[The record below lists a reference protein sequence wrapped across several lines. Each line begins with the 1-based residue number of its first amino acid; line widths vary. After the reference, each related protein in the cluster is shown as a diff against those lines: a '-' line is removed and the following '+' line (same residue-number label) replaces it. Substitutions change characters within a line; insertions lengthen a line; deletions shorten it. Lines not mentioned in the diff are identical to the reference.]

1 MAGASLRSDF
11 FVFRALF
18 IATLLP
24 SAALYAA
31 PDRPEQHS
39 TEILERRCIQCHGP
53 STQQGQLDL
62 STRAGA
68 LQGGTR
74 GPALAPGD
82 PAKSLLIARIL
93 ADEMPPG
100 SPLPADERRELREW
114 VAAGAGWPELIAE
127 RRAGLDWW
135 SLQPLS
141 EPAPS
146 TPVAAPPDWQ
156 ASAIDR
162 WVFSKLATE
171 GLRPAPPA
179 GRRDLIRRVSYT
191 LIGLP
196 PEPAQIEAFLHDASP
211 DAYEK
216 LVDRLLAS
224 PHYGERWARH
234 WLDLVRFAESEGF
247 ERDLPRE
254 HAWPYRDYLIRSFN
268 DDKPYRQFAIEQL
281 AGDVAE
287 PVSHDSIV
295 ATTMLTL
302 GPVDAVGL
310 TSAIADER
318 ALIRE
323 DLLEDM
329 LGTITQTFLGL
340 TVNCA
345 RCHDHKF
352 DPITQQEY
360 YQMKSAF
367 QAVWPPT
374 QPVPEAGLDIF
385 LPHGRPLLTPLEK
398 QDWDQRIAGIERRLE
413 QIDSELGGLY
423 RSARPAD
430 LASGAPI
437 PLARWTFDVDGRS
450 DFAPLH
456 LRFVGGAEAHSGTFR
471 KAVGRDESSDLPQ
484 GDQDDPGIVPNFGVS
499 ALIEREI
506 AEKTLETWLEVDSI
520 PEKAQTVMEI
530 RSLSGYRGASVD
542 GIRFV
547 PGDTPR
553 WENYSIGRFR
563 SQDSG
568 GPDEALE
575 PGARVHVA
583 ISYRQDGTITVFRD
597 GELHG
602 KPYLPDTSVPAGRL
616 QIYRSGDA
624 LLRFEANQHFRIS
637 EARLYDEALSGDQV
651 AASYTAGIENFDAAQ
666 LRDRLPQSERERIAT
681 LEGERERLAT
691 ELKGLPKPKLAYAA
705 AIRPSEPTHVLL
717 QGKVDQVGRQV
728 GPAGLS
734 CVQGL
739 QAGLDLAPRADEGER
754 RLAMAEW
761 IAHPSNPLFARAI
774 VNRVWQQHFGHG
786 FVSNPSDLGF
796 NGGQPTHPELLDW
809 LASDLV
815 RQGWSLKA
823 LHKRILMSQAFRQS
837 SRFDPSAAAQ
847 DADNRLFWRF
857 LPRRLDAE
865 SVRDSML
872 AVSGDLNPA
881 FNGPSFRPFEYGDAR
896 GSLRRYLLTPADTPD
911 HRRRTVYRMNII
923 TAGDPMLEALDCPL
937 PAVKTPQRRSTTTA
951 LQALSLMNNA
961 FVQQRVEGFSARLRR
976 EAPQLDG
983 RIRRAFA
990 LAYGRSPN
998 GREMAASRRLVEDHG
1013 LESLCWGLLNSSEFL
1028 YVR

>member
-1 MAGASLRSDF
+1 MAGASIRSDS

-24 SAALYAA
+24 GAALFAA

-100 SPLPADERRELREW
+100 SPLPADERQELREW
-114 VAAGAGWPELIAE
+114 VAAGAGWPEAMAE

-141 EPAPS
+141 EPAPLTS
-146 TPVAAPPDWQ
+146 GSAPTDWQ

-162 WVFSKLATE
+162 RVFSRLAAA

-196 PEPAQIEAFLHDASP
+196 PEPAQIEAFLHDVSP

-254 HAWPYRDYLIRSFN
+254 HSWPYRDYLIRSFN

-287 PVSHDSIV
+287 PVTHDSIV

-310 TSAIADER
+310 TSALGDER

-329 LGTITQTFLGL
+329 LGTITQAFLGL

-352 DPITQQEY
+352 DPITQEEY

-374 QPVPEAGLDIF
+374 RPVPEAGLDIF

-398 QDWDQRIAGIERRLE
+398 QDRDQRMAGIERRLE
-413 QIDSELGGLY
+413 RIDSELGSLY
-423 RSARPAD
+423 RSVRPAD
-430 LASGAPI
+430 GASGAPA

-456 LRFVGGAEAHSGTFR
+456 LRFIGSAEAHSGTFR
-471 KAVGRDESSDLPQ
+471 KVPGRDESSELPQ
-484 GDQDDPGIVPNFGVS
+484 ADQDDPGIVPNFGVS
-499 ALIEREI
+499 ALIEGDI
-506 AEKTLETWLEVDSI
+506 AEKTLEAWLEVDSI

-547 PGDTPR
+547 PGDSPR

-575 PGARVHVA
+575 PGTRVHVA

-616 QIYRSGDA
+616 QIYRSDDA

-651 AASYTAGIENFDAAQ
+651 AASYAAGIENFDAAQ
-666 LRDRLPQSERERIAT
+666 LRDRMPHSERELIAT

-761 IAHPSNPLFARAI
+761 IANPSNPLFARAI

-786 FVSNPSDLGF
+786 FVTNPSDLGF

-809 LASDLV
+809 LASDFV

-837 SRFDPSAAAQ
+837 SRFDPNAAAQ
-847 DADNRLFWRF
+847 DADNRLLWRF

-872 AVSGDLNPA
+872 AASGDLNRA

-896 GSLRRYLLTPADTPD
+896 GSLKRYLLTHADTPD

-951 LQALSLMNNA
+951 LQALSLMNSA

-983 RIRRAFA
+983 RIRHAFA
-990 LAYGRSPN
+990 LAYGRSPDR
-998 GREMAASRRLVEDHG
+998 REMAASRRLVQDHG

>member
-1 MAGASLRSDF
+1 MAGASLRSDS

-62 STRAGA
+62 SSRAGA

-100 SPLPADERRELREW
+100 SPLPADERQELREW
-114 VAAGAGWPELIAE
+114 VAAGAGWPEPIAE

-141 EPAPS
+141 EPAPLTS
-146 TPVAAPPDWQ
+146 GSAPTDWQ

-162 WVFSKLATE
+162 RVFSRLAAE

-211 DAYEK
+211 NAYEK

-287 PVSHDSIV
+287 PVTHDSIV

-310 TSAIADER
+310 TSALGDER

-329 LGTITQTFLGL
+329 LGTITQAFLGL

-352 DPITQQEY
+352 DPITQEEY

-367 QAVWPPT
+367 EAVWPPT
-374 QPVPEAGLDIF
+374 RPVPEAGLDIF

-398 QDWDQRIAGIERRLE
+398 QGRDQRIAGIERRLE
-413 QIDSELGGLY
+413 RIDSELGNMY
-423 RSARPAD
+423 RSVRPAD
-430 LASGAPI
+430 VDSGAPA

-456 LRFVGGAEAHSGTFR
+456 LRFIGSAEAHSGTFR
-471 KAVGRDESSDLPQ
+471 KVPGRDESSDLPQ
-484 GDQDDPGIVPNFGVS
+484 ADQDDPGIIPNFGVS
-499 ALIEREI
+499 ALIESEI

-547 PGDTPR
+547 PGDSPR

-568 GPDEALE
+568 GSDEALE
-575 PGARVHVA
+575 PGTRVHVA
-583 ISYRQDGTITVFRD
+583 ISYRQDGTIAVFRD
-597 GELHG
+597 GEPHG
-602 KPYLPDTSVPAGRL
+602 KPHFPDAPVPAGRL

-651 AASYTAGIENFDAAQ
+651 AASYAAGIENFDAAQ
-666 LRDRLPQSERERIAT
+666 LRDRMPQSARERIAT

-705 AIRPSEPTHVLL
+705 AIRPSQPTHVLL
-717 QGKVDQVGRQV
+717 QGKVDQLGRQV
-728 GPAGLS
+728 DPAGLS

-739 QAGLDLAPRADEGER
+739 QAGLDLAPQADEGER

-761 IAHPSNPLFARAI
+761 IAHPSNPLFGRAI
-774 VNRVWQQHFGHG
+774 VNRIWQQHFGHG
-786 FVSNPSDLGF
+786 FVTNPSDLGF

-837 SRFDPSAAAQ
+837 SRFDPDAASQ
-847 DADNRLFWRF
+847 DADNRLLWRF

-872 AVSGDLNPA
+872 AVSGDLNRE

-896 GSLRRYLLTPADTPD
+896 GSLKRYLLTHADTPD

-951 LQALSLMNNA
+951 LQALSLMNSA
-961 FVQQRVEGFSARLRR
+961 FVQQRVEGFGARLRR
-976 EAPQLDG
+976 EAPRLDG

-998 GREMAASRRLVEDHG
+998 GRETAASRRLVQDHG

>member
-1 MAGASLRSDF
+1 M
-11 FVFRALF
+11 FRVLCT
-18 IATLLP
+18 ATLLHC
-24 SAALYAA
+24 AALYAA
-31 PDRPEQHS
+31 PDTPSQNAKGV
-39 TEILERRCIQCHGP
+39 LERRCIQCHGP
-53 STQQGQLDL
+53 SAQQGQLDL

-82 PAKSLLIARIL
+82 PAGSLLVARIA

-100 SPLPADERRELREW
+100 SPLPADERQELREW
-114 VAAGAGWPELIAE
+114 VAAGAAWPEPIAE

-135 SLQPLS
+135 SLQPLGNH
-141 EPAPS
+141 APPTS
-146 TPVAAPPDWQ
+146 DSAPPDWQ

-162 WVFSKLATE
+162 WIFSRLASA
-171 GLRPAPPA
+171 GLRPARPA
-179 GRRDLIRRVSYT
+179 GRRDLIRRVSYA

-196 PEPAQIEAFLHDASP
+196 PEPAQIEAFLNDASP
-211 DAYEK
+211 EAYER

-287 PVSHDSIV
+287 PVTHDSIV

-310 TSAIADER
+310 TSALADER
-318 ALIRE
+318 TLIRE

-329 LGTITQTFLGL
+329 LGTVTQTFLGL

-360 YQMKSAF
+360 YQMKAAF

-374 QPVPEAGLDIF
+374 RPTPEAGLEIF
-385 LPHGRPLLTPLEK
+385 LPHGRPLLTPTEK
-398 QDWDQRIAGIERRLE
+398 QARDKRTSGIERRLE
-413 QIDSELGGLY
+413 QIDSELGSLY
-423 RSARPAD
+423 RSVRPRD
-430 LASGAPI
+430 ASSDAPA

-456 LRFVGGAEAHSGTFR
+456 LRFLGNAEAHSGAFR
-471 KAVGRDESSDLPQ
+471 KIPDRDESSDPPQ

-499 ALIEREI
+499 ALIESEI
-506 AEKTLETWLEVDSI
+506 AEKTLEAWLEVDSI

-530 RSLSGYRGASVD
+530 RSLSGFRGASVD

-547 PGDTPR
+547 PGNSPR

-575 PGARVHVA
+575 PGTRVHVA
-583 ISYRQDGTITVFRD
+583 ISYQQDGTITVFRD
-597 GELHG
+597 GALYG
-602 KPYLPDTSVPAGRL
+602 KPYLPDVSVPAGRL

-637 EARLYDEALSGDQV
+637 EARLYDKALSGDQV
-651 AASYTAGIENFDAAQ
+651 TASYAAGIENFNTVQ
-666 LRDRLPQSERERIAT
+666 LQERMPRSRRERLAT
-681 LEGERERLAT
+681 LARERERLAA
-691 ELKGLPKPKLAYAA
+691 ELNGLPKPKLAYAA
-705 AIRPSEPTHVLL
+705 VIRPSEPTHVLL
-717 QGKVDQVGRQV
+717 RGQVDQVGRQV

-734 CVQGL
+734 RVQGL
-739 QAGLDLAPRADEGER
+739 QADLELSSRADEGER

-786 FVSNPSDLGF
+786 FVTNPSDLGF

-809 LASDLV
+809 LASDFV

-823 LHKRILMSQAFRQS
+823 LHKRILMSRAFRQS
-837 SRFDPSAAAQ
+837 SRFEPGAAAQ
-847 DADNRLFWRF
+847 DADNRLLWRF

-872 AVSGDLNPA
+872 AVSGDLNRA
-881 FNGPSFRPFEYGDAR
+881 FNGPSFRPFEYGEAR
-896 GSLRRYLLTPADTPD
+896 GALKRYLLTHADTPD
-911 HRRRTVYRMNII
+911 LRRRTVYRMNII

-951 LQALSLMNNA
+951 LQALSLMNSA
-961 FVQQRVEGFSARLRR
+961 FVQQRVRGFSARLRR
-976 EAPQLDG
+976 EAPRPDG
-983 RIRRAFA
+983 RVRRAFA

-998 GREMAASRRLVEDHG
+998 GHEMAASKRLVQDHG

>member
-1 MAGASLRSDF
+1 MAGASLGSDS

-31 PDRPEQHS
+31 PDRPAQHA
-39 TEILERRCIQCHGP
+39 TEILERRCILCHGP
-53 STQQGQLDL
+53 SAQQGQLDL

-82 PAKSLLIARIL
+82 PAGSLLVARVL

-100 SPLPADERRELREW
+100 APLPADERQELRDW
-114 VAAGAGWPELIAE
+114 VASGAGWPEPIAE

-146 TPVAAPPDWQ
+146 TSDSAPPDWQ
-156 ASAIDR
+156 ASAIDQ
-162 WVFSKLATE
+162 WVFSRLAAD
-171 GLRPAPPA
+171 GLHPAPPA

-191 LIGLP
+191 LTGLP
-196 PEPAQIEAFLHDASP
+196 PEPAQIESFLHDASP
-211 DAYEK
+211 NAYEK

-268 DDKPYRQFAIEQL
+268 DDKPYRRFAIEQL
-281 AGDVAE
+281 AGDVAK
-287 PVSHDSIV
+287 PVTHDSIV

-352 DPITQQEY
+352 DPIAQEEY
-360 YQMKSAF
+360 YQMKAAF

-374 QPVPEAGLDIF
+374 RQVPEAGLDIF
-385 LPHGRPLLTPLEK
+385 LPHGRPVLTPLEK
-398 QDWDQRIAGIERRLE
+398 LDRDRRVAGIERRLGR
-413 QIDSELGGLY
+413 IDSELGNLY

-430 LASGAPI
+430 VDSGAPA

-456 LRFVGGAEAHSGTFR
+456 LRFVGSAEAHSGTFR
-471 KAVGRDESSDLPQ
+471 KTVGRDESPDVPQ

-499 ALIEREI
+499 ALIESEI
-506 AEKTLETWLEVDSI
+506 AEKTLEAWLEVDSI
-520 PEKAQTVMEI
+520 PEKAQTVMEL

-547 PGDTPR
+547 PGDSPR

-563 SQDSG
+563 SQDTG
-568 GPDEALE
+568 GRDETLE
-575 PGARVHVA
+575 PGTRAHVA
-583 ISYRQDGTITVFRD
+583 ISYRQDGSIAVFRD
-597 GELHG
+597 GKPHG
-602 KPYLPDTSVPAGRL
+602 KPYLPDASAPAGRL
-616 QIYRSGDA
+616 QAYGSGDA

-637 EARLYDEALSGDQV
+637 EARLYAEALSDDQV
-651 AASYTAGIENFDAAQ
+651 AASYAAGIENFDATQ
-666 LRDRLPQSERERIAT
+666 LRDRMPQSRRERIAT
-681 LEGERERLAT
+681 LEAERERLAA
-691 ELKGLPKPKLAYAA
+691 ELKGLPKPELAYAA

-717 QGKVDQVGRQV
+717 QGKVDQAGRQV

-774 VNRVWQQHFGHG
+774 VNRVWQQHFGRG
-786 FVSNPSDLGF
+786 FVTNPSDLGF

-837 SRFDPSAAAQ
+837 SRFDPNAAAQ

-872 AVSGDLNPA
+872 AVSGDLNRA
-881 FNGPSFRPFEYGDAR
+881 LNGPSFRPFEYGDAR
-896 GSLRRYLLTPADTPD
+896 GSLKRYLLTPADTPD
-911 HRRRTVYRMNII
+911 RRRRTVYRMNII

-998 GREMAASRRLVEDHG
+998 GREMAASRRLVRDHG
-1013 LESLCWGLLNSSEFL
+1013 LGALCWGLLNSSEFL

>member
-1 MAGASLRSDF
+1 M
-11 FVFRALF
+11 FRALF
-18 IATLLP
+18 ITTLLP
-24 SAALYAA
+24 GAVLYGA
-31 PDRPEQHS
+31 PDG
-39 TEILERRCIQCHGP
+39 TEILERRCILCHGSSAP
-53 STQQGQLDL
+53 QGQLDL

-82 PAKSLLIARIL
+82 PAGSLLIARIL

-100 SPLPADERRELREW
+100 APLPADERRELREW
-114 VAAGAGWPELIAE
+114 VASGAGWPEPIAE
-127 RRAGLDWW
+127 LRAGPDWW

-141 EPAPS
+141 EPAPPTS
-146 TPVAAPPDWQ
+146 ASAPPAWLE
-156 ASAIDR
+156 STIDR
-162 WVFSKLATE
+162 WVHSRLAAE

-179 GRRDLIRRVSYT
+179 GRRDLIRRLSYT

-196 PEPAQIEAFLHDASP
+196 PEPAQIDAFLRDGSP
-211 DAYEK
+211 NAYEK

-287 PVSHDSIV
+287 PVTHDSIV

-329 LGTITQTFLGL
+329 LGTITQAFLGL

-374 QPVPEAGLDIF
+374 RPVPEAGLDIF
-385 LPHGRPLLTPLEK
+385 LPHGRPLLTPREK
-398 QDWDQRIAGIERRLE
+398 QDRDQRVAAIERRLE
-413 QIDSELGGLY
+413 QIESEVGNLY
-423 RSARPAD
+423 RSVRPAD
-430 LASGAPI
+430 VDSGTPT

-456 LRFVGGAEAHSGTFR
+456 LRFVGSAEAHSGTFH
-471 KAVGRDESSDLPQ
+471 KVAGRGEALELPQ
-484 GDQDDPGIVPNFGVS
+484 GDQDDPGIIPNFGVS
-499 ALIEREI
+499 ALIEHEI
-506 AEKTLETWLEVDSI
+506 SEKTLEVWLEVDSI

-530 RSLSGYRGASVD
+530 RSLSGFRGAAVD

-547 PGDTPR
+547 PGDAPR

-563 SQDSG
+563 SQDLG
-568 GPDEALE
+568 GSEEPLE
-575 PGARVHVA
+575 PGKRLHVA
-583 ISYRQDGTITVFRD
+583 ISYLQDGTITIFRD
-597 GELHG
+597 GELYG
-602 KPYLPDTSVPAGRL
+602 KPYLPSASVPAGRL

-624 LLRFEANQHFRIS
+624 LVRFEANQHFRIS
-637 EARLYDEALSGDQV
+637 EARLYDKALSGDHV
-651 AASYTAGIENFDAAQ
+651 ASSYAARIENFDSAQ
-666 LRDRLPQSERERIAT
+666 LRERMSESQRERIAT
-681 LEGERERLAT
+681 LEGERERLAA
-691 ELKGLPKPKLAYAA
+691 ELTGLPKPELAYAA

-717 QGKVDQVGRQV
+717 QGKVDQAGKQV

-739 QAGLDLAPRADEGER
+739 QAGLGLAPRADEGER

-786 FVSNPSDLGF
+786 FVANPSDLGF

-809 LASDLV
+809 LASDFV
-815 RQGWSLKA
+815 RHGWSLKA

-837 SRFDPSAAAQ
+837 SRFDPNAAAQ
-847 DADNRLFWRF
+847 DADNRLFWRYP
-857 LPRRLDAE
+857 PRRLDAE

-872 AVSGDLNPA
+872 AVSGDLNRA

-896 GSLRRYLLTPADTPD
+896 GSLKRYLLTHADTPD

-937 PAVKTPQRRSTTTA
+937 PAVKTPQRRTTTTA

-976 EAPQLDG
+976 DAPQLDG

-998 GREMAASRRLVEDHG
+998 GPELAASSRLVQDHG
-1013 LESLCWGLLNSSEFL
+1013 LGALCWGLLNSSEFL

>member
-1 MAGASLRSDF
+1 M
-11 FVFRALF
+11 FRVLCA
-18 IATLLP
+18 ATLLHG
-24 SAALYAA
+24 AALYAA
-31 PDRPEQHS
+31 ADRPGQHA

-53 STQQGQLDL
+53 SSQQGRLNL

-82 PAKSLLIARIL
+82 PSGSLLVARI
-93 ADEMPPG
+93 AAGEMPPG
-100 SPLPADERRELREW
+100 APLPADERQQLREW
-114 VAAGAGWPELIAE
+114 VVSGAAWPEPIEE

-135 SLQPLS
+135 SLQPLGDS
-141 EPAPS
+141 APPTS
-146 TPVAAPPDWQ
+146 DSAPPDWQ
-156 ASAIDR
+156 ASGIDR
-162 WVFSKLATE
+162 WIFSRLASA

-179 GRRDLIRRVSYT
+179 ERRDLIRRVSYT

-196 PEPAQIEAFLHDASP
+196 PEPAQIEAFLNDASP
-211 DAYEK
+211 DAYER

-287 PVSHDSIV
+287 PVTHDSIV

-310 TSAIADER
+310 TSALADER
-318 ALIRE
+318 TLVRE

-329 LGTITQTFLGL
+329 LGTVTQTFLGL

-352 DPITQQEY
+352 DPIAQQEY
-360 YQMKSAF
+360 YQMKAAF

-374 QPVPEAGLDIF
+374 RPTPEAGLEVF
-385 LPHGRPLLTPLEK
+385 LPHGRPLLTLTEK
-398 QDWDQRIAGIERRLE
+398 QARDERISGIERRLE

-423 RSARPAD
+423 RSARPEDPSSDATT
-430 LASGAPI
+430 

-456 LRFVGGAEAHSGTFR
+456 LRFLGHAEAHAGTFR
-471 KAVGRDESSDLPQ
+471 KTPGRDESSDPPQ

-499 ALIEREI
+499 ALIKSEI
-506 AEKTLETWLEVDSI
+506 EEKTLEAWLEVDSI

-530 RSLSGYRGASVD
+530 RSLSGFRGASVD

-547 PGDTPR
+547 PGDSPR

-568 GPDEALE
+568 GSDEALE
-575 PGARVHVA
+575 PGKRVHVA
-583 ISYRQDGTITVFRD
+583 ISYRQDGTIAVFRD
-597 GELHG
+597 GDLHG
-602 KPYLPDTSVPAGRL
+602 KPYLPDTSVPASRL
-616 QIYRSGDA
+616 QTYRSGDA
-624 LLRFEANQHFRIS
+624 LVRFEANQYFRIS

-651 AASYTAGIENFDAAQ
+651 ASSYAAGIENFDSAQ
-666 LRDRLPQSERERIAT
+666 LRERMSRSERERTAT
-681 LEGERERLAT
+681 LESERERLAA
-691 ELKGLPKPKLAYAA
+691 ELKDLPKPRLAYAA
-705 AIRPSEPTHVLL
+705 AIRPSKPTHVLL
-717 QGKVDQVGRQV
+717 RGQVDQVGRQV

-739 QAGLDLAPRADEGER
+739 RADLDLSPQADDGER

-761 IAHPSNPLFARAI
+761 IANPSNPLFARVI

-786 FVSNPSDLGF
+786 FVTNPSDLGF

-809 LASDLV
+809 LASEFV

-823 LHKRILMSQAFRQS
+823 LHRRILMSRAFRQS
-837 SRFDPSAAAQ
+837 SRFEPGAAAQ
-847 DADNRLFWRF
+847 DADNRLLWRF

-872 AVSGDLNPA
+872 AVSGDLNRA
-881 FNGPSFRPFEYGDAR
+881 FNGPSFRPFEFGEAR
-896 GSLRRYLLTPADTPD
+896 GALKRYLLTDADTPD
-911 HRRRTVYRMNII
+911 RRRRTVYRMNII

-937 PAVKTPQRRSTTTA
+937 PAVKTPRRRSTTTA

-961 FVQQRVEGFSARLRR
+961 FVQQRVQGFSARLRR
-976 EAPQLDG
+976 EAPRTDG
-983 RIRRAFA
+983 RVRRAFS

-998 GREMAASRRLVEDHG
+998 GHEMATSRHLVQDHG
-1013 LESLCWGLLNSSEFL
+1013 LDSLCWGLLNSSEFL